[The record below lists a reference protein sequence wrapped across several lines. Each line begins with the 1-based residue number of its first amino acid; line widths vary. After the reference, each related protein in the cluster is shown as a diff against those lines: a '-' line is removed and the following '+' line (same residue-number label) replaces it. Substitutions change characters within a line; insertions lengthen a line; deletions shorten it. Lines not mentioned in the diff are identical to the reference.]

1 MTADSD
7 HYLTLGVNSDADH
20 EVVRRGWI
28 AAARANHPD
37 AMVGASPEEVRRAEL
52 RMHEINEAWRVLG
65 AEPLR
70 RAYDQERDEKMRL
83 AHVEKEWLQ
92 EQWSDEDGD
101 LDDFQHE
108 GFEVRS
114 PIIAM
119 ILRSIPW
126 LLIAATGVTIFVFS
140 AFATGSAP
148 KQIPA
153 QGCLAQSENGEI
165 TRPYDCGQPGALR
178 IVAEPSGPIES
189 SYCRQY
195 ALHPNSYGIQ
205 DPQKANK
212 YYCVEPTGN

>member
-1 MTADSD
+1 
-7 HYLTLGVNSDADH
+7 
-20 EVVRRGWI
+20 
-28 AAARANHPD
+28 
-37 AMVGASPEEVRRAEL
+37 
-52 RMHEINEAWRVLG
+52 
-65 AEPLR
+65 
-70 RAYDQERDEKMRL
+70 
-83 AHVEKEWLQ
+83 
-92 EQWSDEDGD
+92 
-101 LDDFQHE
+101 
-108 GFEVRS
+108 
-114 PIIAM
+114 M